1 LQVYPG
7 ISGVLVSHPD
17 ECLIDIQAPCRKGG
31 VVDILVYK
39 CKPQQKGKRCPAD
52 SINVEQFSGYRDE
65 IELQYYDH
73 QSK

>member
-31 VVDILVYK
+31 VVDAIVWTSL
-39 CKPQQKGKRCPAD
+39 KR
-52 SINVEQFSGYRDE
+52 NVHP
-65 IELQYYDH
+65 II
-73 QSK
+73 